1 MITFSTLCQGSSGI
15 STSLSCTSFM
25 YMHTQLRPAPGILA
39 RILKATSQVNAP
51 CQYILSNWGLCST
64 PPPPSPVDHLRSTAM
79 WLPFVPGGT
88 YWPGPAIPWV
98 CKLSLWEEG
107 LYPPAQVVVSP
118 DSDYGPGGNEWQR
131 TQILRKANDILQ
143 GICFRWGLCTV
154 STLGEGLLLLARRV

>member
-1 MITFSTLCQGSSGI
+1 MITFLTLCQGGSGI
-15 STSLSCTSFM
+15 STSLSCTSFVAIST
-25 YMHTQLRPAPGILA
+25 HSWDQLQASLLEYWRPRRRWMPH
-39 RILKATSQVNAP
+39 VNTFSP
-51 CQYILSNWGLCST
+51 TEPYVPL
-64 PPPPSPVDHLRSTAM
+64 PPSPVNHLRCTAM

-88 YWPGPAIPWV
+88 CWPGPAIPWV

-143 GICFRWGLCTV
+143 GICFQWGLCTV
-154 STLGEGLLLLARRV
+154 STLGVGLLLLARRV